1 MFTFEISNIDAE
13 RMNIMIYR
21 ILDLE
26 KKNLKTKSISREK
39 IINKI
44 ERIITEESKKLR

>member
-1 MFTFEISNIDAE
+1 MFTFEISNIEPE

-26 KKNLKTKSISREK
+26 KKILKQNRQTGKELSI
-39 IINKI
+39 
-44 ERIITEESKKLR
+44 KLKVL

>member
-1 MFTFEISNIDAE
+1 MFIFKILSIESE

-26 KKNLKTKSISREK
+26 KKISKQNRQTGKELSIKLKV
-39 IINKI
+39 
-44 ERIITEESKKLR
+44 L

>member
-1 MFTFEISNIDAE
+1 MFKFKILSIEPE

-26 KKNLKTKSISREK
+26 KKILKQNRQTGKELSI
-39 IINKI
+39 
-44 ERIITEESKKLR
+44 KLKVL

>member
-1 MFTFEISNIDAE
+1 MFTFEISNTEPE

-26 KKNLKTKSISREK
+26 KKNLKTKSINKEI

-44 ERIITEESKKLR
+44 ERIISEEAKKLR

>member
-1 MFTFEISNIDAE
+1 MFTFKILNIEPE

-26 KKNLKTKSISREK
+26 KKSQ
-39 IINKI
+39 NKI
-44 ERIITEESKKLR
+44 DKQGKNCQSN

>member
-1 MFTFEISNIDAE
+1 MFTFKILSIEPE

-26 KKNLKTKSISREK
+26 KKISKQNRQTGKELSIKLKV
-39 IINKI
+39 
-44 ERIITEESKKLR
+44 L

>member
-1 MFTFEISNIDAE
+1 MFAFEISNIEPE

-26 KKNLKTKSISREK
+26 KKNLKTKSINREK
-39 IINKI
+39 IVNKI
-44 ERIITEESKKLR
+44 ERIIIEEAKKLR